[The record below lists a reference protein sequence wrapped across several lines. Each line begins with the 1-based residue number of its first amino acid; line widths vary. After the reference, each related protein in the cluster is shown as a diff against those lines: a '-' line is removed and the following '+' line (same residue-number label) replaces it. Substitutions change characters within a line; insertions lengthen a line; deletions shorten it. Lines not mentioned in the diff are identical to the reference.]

1 MTKTYIISRTDLKA
15 KRYKQAEVK
24 KTGSIPSKRDT
35 TLLVQV
41 LKKALTT

>member
-1 MTKTYIISRTDLKA
+1 MTKTYIISRTDLKT

-24 KTGSIPSKRDT
+24 QTGSVPSKRNT
-35 TLLVQV
+35 TLLVLV